1 MKLVQNIDQGICF
14 KDYGNYSKD
23 HGADFID
30 HGFIS
35 NIFSTFEQLNPGTP
49 FVILGLREHYSQ
61 AKKNIIIQNHIIEKP
76 RSILNIMKLKD
87 A

>member
-1 MKLVQNIDQGICF
+1 MKLVQNIAQGICF

-35 NIFSTFEQLNPGTP
+35 NIFSTFERLNPAGTP
-49 FVILGLREHYSQ
+49 FVFLTPQEHYSQ
-61 AKKNIIIQNHIIEKP
+61 AKKFGMIIQNNIIEKP
-76 RSILNIMKLKD
+76 KSMLKITK
-87 A
+87 